1 MALMARDS
9 DLNLYWL
16 GGYAGDTHGG
26 TPAASDENLY
36 MASGAGLVGDDDAN
50 GSYFGH
56 IWSLTVGWN
65 LAHSYQASGDIS
77 SASRIQSTG
86 NSSLMALANQCSLTM
101 RSVIPGNRL
110 QLTFTLAEG
119 RVMKLLG
126 TLIAPV
132 DPSRG
137 QANVTLNA
145 SNGSG
150 FSGFWGFSG
159 AGSTFLG
166 FRYVPAGVY
175 RLDADCSIAADG
187 TEVVMAGWNY
197 DLEVMPF
204 VPGAVN
210 GSVTGRVLFD
220 NYVGQVSRESI
231 DVEFYSLAGAYLG
244 VSEASLTFQG
254 FFSVAVPVAVP
265 PGPVNIRLR
274 GDTTLRTL
282 VPGATLVS
290 NADTFIGTWTLRN
303 GDCDQ
308 STEIDAV
315 DIDLVIANFGDLEG
329 EPGYNAEGDP
339 DGSGEVDALDIDLV
353 IAGFGGLDQ

>member
-1 MALMARDS
+1 MNRGLFVGLLLALASGATAQMALMARDS

-119 RVMKLLG
+119 RVMKLCG
-126 TLIAPV
+126 TLIAPA

-137 QANVTLNA
+137 QANVTLTPQMA
-145 SNGSG
+145 LGCQAC
-150 FSGFWGFSG
+150 G
-159 AGSTFLG
+159 AFL
-166 FRYVPAGVY
+166 VPAQ
-175 RLDADCSIAADG
+175 L
-187 TEVVMAGWNY
+187 
-197 DLEVMPF
+197 
-204 VPGAVN
+204 
-210 GSVTGRVLFD
+210 
-220 NYVGQVSRESI
+220 
-231 DVEFYSLAGAYLG
+231 SLAFATFRP
-244 VSEASLTFQG
+244 VS
-254 FFSVAVPVAVP
+254 
-265 PGPVNIRLR
+265 
-274 GDTTLRTL
+274 
-282 VPGATLVS
+282 
-290 NADTFIGTWTLRN
+290 IG
-303 GDCDQ
+303 
-308 STEIDAV
+308 
-315 DIDLVIANFGDLEG
+315 
-329 EPGYNAEGDP
+329 
-339 DGSGEVDALDIDLV
+339 
-353 IAGFGGLDQ
+353 